1 MLSYLRRHHLGLI
14 ALFFA
19 LTGTSYAVATGS
31 IDSREIRNNSI
42 RSKDVRNNVLLSRD
56 LRNNSVRSVDVREG
70 TLTGTDVFDGGLTG
84 ADLANSSVEGLD
96 VRDGTIRDPDIGANS
111 VSNDELTG
119 NAVRSA
125 EVLNGSL
132 GAEDLQGGLLAS
144 DASVR
149 FVEFAVDGGAVAA
162 EDVGCPAGQRA
173 LGGGVSF
180 GSLNEADRVVFSEP
194 RVGASAPN
202 AQGAVAN
209 GWRAAISNGNAVDQ
223 RTATVW
229 VVCTAR

>member
-14 ALFFA
+14 AIFFA

-31 IDSREIRNNSI
+31 IDSREIRNNSV
-42 RSKDVRNNVLLSRD
+42 RSKDVRNNALLSRD
-56 LRNNSVRSVDVREG
+56 LRNNSVRSTDVREG

-96 VRDGTIRDPDIGANS
+96 VRDGTIADADIGPNAI
-111 VSNDELTG
+111 SNDELAG
-119 NAVRSA
+119 GAVRSA
-125 EVLNGSL
+125 DVLNGSL

-144 DASVR
+144 EASVR
-149 FVEFAVDGGAVAA
+149 FDNFAVATGAVAG

-180 GSLNEADRVVFSEP
+180 GSLHDGDRVVFSEP
-194 RVGASAPN
+194 RVGGDAPN
-202 AQGAVAN
+202 AQGAVAS
-209 GWRAAISNGNAVDQ
+209 GWGAAILNGAGDE
-223 RTATVW
+223 RTASVW
-229 VVCTAR
+229 VICTAR

>member
-31 IDSREIRNNSI
+31 IDSREIRNNSV
-42 RSKDVRNNVLLSRD
+42 RSKDVRNNALLSRD
-56 LRNNSVRSVDVREG
+56 LRNNTVRSTDVREG
-70 TLTGTDVFDGGLTG
+70 TLTGTDVLDAGLTG
-84 ADLANSSVEGLD
+84 ADLANSSVEGVD
-96 VRDGTIRDPDIGANS
+96 VRDGTLGDPDIAANAI
-111 VSNDELTG
+111 SNDELG
-119 NAVRSA
+119 GGSVRSG
-125 EVLNGSL
+125 EVLDGTL
-132 GAEDLQGGLLAS
+132 RDEDMEAGLLSS

-149 FVEFAVDGGAVAA
+149 FNNFAVGPGDVVA
-162 EDVGCPAGQRA
+162 ENVSCPAGQRA

-180 GSLNEADRVVFSEP
+180 GSAGVDDRVTFSEP
-194 RVGASAPN
+194 RVGADAPN

-209 GWRAAISNGNAVDQ
+209 GWGAAILNGAGDE
-223 RTATVW
+223 RTASVW

>member
-42 RSKDVRNNVLLSRD
+42 RSKDVRNEALLSRD
-56 LRNNSVRSVDVREG
+56 LRNNTVRSTDVREG

-84 ADLANSSVEGLD
+84 AELANSSVEGVD
-96 VRDGTIRDPDIGANS
+96 VRDGTIGDADIGPNA

-119 NAVRSA
+119 GSVRSA
-125 EVLNGSL
+125 EVQNGSL
-132 GAEDLQGGLLAS
+132 RDEDLQAGLLAS

-149 FVEFAVDGGAVAA
+149 FDNFAVGVGNVVG

-180 GSLNEADRVVFSEP
+180 GSLDAGDRVVFSEP
-194 RVGASAPN
+194 RVGADAPN

-209 GWRAAISNGNAVDQ
+209 GWGAAILNGAAEE
-223 RTATVW
+223 RTASVW
-229 VVCTAR
+229 VLCAAR

>member
-31 IDSREIRNNSI
+31 INSREIRNNSI
-42 RSKDVRNNVLLSRD
+42 RSKDVRTNTIRSSDLLG
-56 LRNNSVRSVDVREG
+56 NSVRSGDVRDG
-70 TLTGTDVFDGGLTG
+70 TLTGTDVFDGGVTG

-96 VRDGTIRDPDIGANS
+96 VRDGTLGDADIGANS
-111 VSNDELTG
+111 VSNDELT
-119 NAVRSA
+119 NNSVRSA
-125 EVLNGSL
+125 EVQNGSL
-132 GAEDLQGGLLAS
+132 GPEDLQGGLLAS

-149 FVEFAVDGGAVAA
+149 FDNFAVPAGNVAG

-180 GSLNEADRVVFSEP
+180 GSLDGGDRVVYSEP
-194 RVGASAPN
+194 RLGADAPN
-202 AQGAVAN
+202 AQGAVAS
-209 GWRAAISNGNAVDQ
+209 GWGAAILNGAGDE
-223 RTATVW
+223 RTASVW
-229 VVCTAR
+229 VICAAR

>member
-31 IDSREIRNNSI
+31 IDSREIRNNSV
-42 RSKDVRNNVLLSRD
+42 RSKDVRNKALLSRD
-56 LRNNSVRSVDVREG
+56 LRDNSVRSTDVREG

-96 VRDGTIRDPDIGANS
+96 VRDGTVRDADIGANA
-111 VSNDELTG
+111 VSNDELTN

-144 DASVR
+144 DANVR
-149 FVEFAVDGGAVAA
+149 FDNFPVPPTETAA
-162 EDVGCPAGQRA
+162 EDVACPGGQRA

-180 GSLNEADRVVFSEP
+180 GSFDVGDRVVFSEP
-194 RVGASAPN
+194 RLGTDAPN
-202 AQGAVAN
+202 AQGAAAN
-209 GWRAAISNGNAVDQ
+209 GWGAAIHNGAGEE
-223 RTATVW
+223 RTASVW
-229 VVCTAR
+229 AVCAAR